1 MSFAKNEYG
10 QLIEKLDQFIR
21 KYYKNQ
27 MIRGAIYSIALILGA
42 YLLVTLFEYFGRF
55 NIAMRTF
62 LFWTFVASALFV
74 LVKFFVIPLT
84 KMLRMGKVISH
95 KQAAEIIGKH
105 FPNVQD
111 KLLNT
116 LQLNEQASSQGDN
129 SLLMASIGQRMNELR
144 PVPFSSAIDLRDNR
158 KYLKW
163 ALPPVAVI
171 LVLLFAAPSILTKP
185 TERLIKHGQII
196 VEEAPFRIA
205 VTNDKL
211 QTAEN
216 TDYTVEIELAGKEIP
231 EKVYLV
237 LNNQQYLLE
246 KNNAINF
253 KHTFKNVQ
261 KDTRFSFF
269 ADGFFSDQYEL
280 KVIPAPRLVV
290 FSV

>member
-1 MSFAKNEYG
+1 
-10 QLIEKLDQFIR
+10 
-21 KYYKNQ
+21 
-27 MIRGAIYSIALILGA
+27 
-42 YLLVTLFEYFGRF
+42 
-55 NIAMRTF
+55 
-62 LFWTFVASALFV
+62 
-74 LVKFFVIPLT
+74 
-84 KMLRMGKVISH
+84 MGKVISH

-171 LVLLFAAPSILTKP
+171 LILLFAAPSILTKP

-196 VEEAPFRIA
+196 VEEAPFR
-205 VTNDKL
+205 VSVKNESL

-216 TDYTVEIELAGKEIP
+216 TDYTVEIELSGKEIP
-231 EKVYLV
+231 EKVSKKRFRRKYISC
-237 LNNQQYLLE
+237 LE
-246 KNNAINF
+246 VNSIFWKKKIPSASNTRSR
-253 KHTFKNVQ
+253 TFRRIWTFHSSQV
-261 KDTRFSFF
+261 
-269 ADGFFSDQYEL
+269 GFTQTNMS
-280 KVIPAPRLVV
+280 
-290 FSV
+290 